1 MHDTP
6 ARSIVKA
13 LTWQAMGLVVMT
25 AITWAVTGSVSKG
38 GVVALLGA
46 ATGMVTYLLH
56 ERLWAR
62 VDWGRVSPVTPAE
75 TSPAASGASPTR
87 NRSPQAA

>member
-1 MHDTP
+1 MHDPP

-25 AITWAVTGSVSKG
+25 AITWAVTGSVATG
-38 GVVALLGA
+38 GAVALLGA
-46 ATGMVTYLLH
+46 ATGTVTYLLH

-62 VDWGRVSPVTPAE
+62 LGWGRRVEPEPV
-75 TSPAASGASPTR
+75 ASGR
-87 NRSPQAA
+87 R